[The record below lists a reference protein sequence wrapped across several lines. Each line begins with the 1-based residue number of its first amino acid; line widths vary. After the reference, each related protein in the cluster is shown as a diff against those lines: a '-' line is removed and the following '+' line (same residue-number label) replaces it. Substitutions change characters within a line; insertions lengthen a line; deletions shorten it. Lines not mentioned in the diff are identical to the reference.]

1 MSSPVPGKPIRVLL
15 IDDSSIIRLG
25 LRTVLED
32 RSDITIVGEAG
43 NCTEGLAAVEKLQ
56 PDLVMLDLHL
66 PDKPGF
72 TVCREILKRHR
83 STKVL
88 ILTSATEERNVHDAV
103 AAGAHG
109 YLTKD
114 SDGDALVQAI
124 TRVAAGHSVIDPSLT
139 SHMLNLVKNPQGSRP
154 VDRLASLSGQERRVL
169 AFLAEGL
176 TNKEIGVKMNLSEK
190 TVKNYLV
197 TVFGKLNITRRTQA
211 AILYSQAQ
219 DSQS

>member
-1 MSSPVPGKPIRVLL
+1 MSVTPAAKPIRVLL

-43 NCTEGLAAVEKLQ
+43 NCAEGLAAVDKYR
-56 PDLVMLDLHL
+56 PDVVLLDLHL

-72 TVCREILKRHR
+72 TVCREILKRH
-83 STKVL
+83 SSIKIL

-114 SDGDALVQAI
+114 SDGESLVKAL
-124 TRVAAGHSVIDPSLT
+124 TRVAAGHSVIDPSLAN
-139 SHMLNLVKNPQGSRP
+139 HMLNLVKNPLGMRP
-154 VDRLASLSGQERRVL
+154 SDKLTLLSAQERRVL
-169 AFLAEGL
+169 ALLAEGL
-176 TNKEIGVKMNLSEK
+176 TNKEIGDKMNLTEK
-190 TVKNYLV
+190 TVKNYLA
-197 TVFGKLNITRRTQA
+197 TVFDKLGITRRAQA
-211 AILYSQAQ
+211 AAIYVQGQAN
-219 DSQS
+219 

>member
-1 MSSPVPGKPIRVLL
+1 MSSAAVKPIRVLL

-25 LRTVLED
+25 LRSVLED

-43 NCTEGLAAVEKLQ
+43 NCTEGLAAVDKLK
-56 PDLVMLDLHL
+56 PDLVLLDLHL

-72 TVCREILKRHR
+72 TVCREILKRHG
-83 STKVL
+83 TIKVL

-139 SHMLNLVKNPQGSRP
+139 SHMLSLVKTPLGSRP
-154 VDRLASLSGQERRVL
+154 SDKLALLSPQEQRVL
-169 AFLAEGL
+169 AYLTEGL
-176 TNKEIGVKMNLSEK
+176 TNKEIGAKMNLTEK

-197 TVFGKLNITRRTQA
+197 TIFGKLNITRRTQA
-211 AILYSQAQ
+211 AVFYSQINK
-219 DSQS
+219 S